1 MEFALRKPEL
11 PANIA
16 HESRGS
22 AQPMGAMNYLASSG
36 QLRASLLRWSLFTV
50 PLIVALGFLAGQA
63 SGSGPG
69 NPWFD
74 GLVKPTIYPPPAAFG
89 IVWSILYV
97 LMGIALAMVL
107 SARGAAGRGLAAAA
121 FVVQLLLNLSWS
133 PTFFALHQITG
144 AFWITV
150 AMAVAI
156 VVTIALFWRIRPV
169 AGALMLP
176 YLAWVCFA
184 AVLTWQFLQLNPAAD
199 GAFAPASTV
208 RVEI

>member
-1 MEFALRKPEL
+1 
-11 PANIA
+11 
-16 HESRGS
+16 
-22 AQPMGAMNYLASSG
+22 MNYLASSG

-50 PLIVALGFLAGQA
+50 PLVVALGFLSGQA
-63 SGSGPG
+63 AGSGPG

-74 GLVKPTIYPPPAAFG
+74 ALEKPAIYPPPAAFG

-97 LMGIALAMVL
+97 MIGIALAMIL
-107 SARGAAGRGLAAAA
+107 SARGAQGRALATAA
-121 FVVQLLLNLSWS
+121 FVVQLIINLSWS

-156 VVTIALFWRIRPV
+156 VVTLALFWRIRPV
-169 AGALMLP
+169 AGMLMLP

-184 AVLTWQFLQLNPAAD
+184 AVLTYQFLQLNPDAD
-199 GAFAPASTV
+199 GKFGTSSVV

>member
-1 MEFALRKPEL
+1 
-11 PANIA
+11 
-16 HESRGS
+16 
-22 AQPMGAMNYLASSG
+22 MNYLASSG

-50 PLIVALGFLAGQA
+50 PIVVALGFLSGRAA
-63 SGSGPG
+63 GSGPG

-74 GLVKPTIYPPPAAFG
+74 ALEKPAIYPPPAAFG

-97 LMGIALAMVL
+97 MIGVSFAMIL
-107 SARGAAGRGLAAAA
+107 SARGARGRAVAGAA
-121 FVVQLLLNLSWS
+121 FVVQLVINLAWS
-133 PTFFALHQITG
+133 PTFFALHQISG

-169 AGALMLP
+169 AGMLMLP

-184 AVLTWQFLQLNPAAD
+184 SVLTYQFLQLNPEAD
-199 GAFAPASTV
+199 GKFGSSRTV
-208 RVEI
+208 RVQI